1 MQKISAILIVGR
13 LAKDRSDRSDRSAVP
28 AAVQV
33 PALEIASPSKSQN
46 LKRQG
51 KSQGV
56 WKITERNA
64 AMPACRNT

>member
-1 MQKISAILIVGR
+1 MQRISAILIVGP

-33 PALEIASPSKSQN
+33 PALELASPSSPSKSQN

-56 WKITERNA
+56 WKITECNA
-64 AMPACRNT
+64 AMPGL